1 MAQDAPSRADR
12 IRAAAEAMFG
22 QAVTEIS
29 APGGS
34 GRSSLRFHFGDR
46 TIIGTLRPNFR
57 RTHLEA
63 YVLRALEPH
72 CDDVPRVLGVDGE
85 VMFQTDVGNRRLN
98 LALFEAAPEPR
109 ADLAAEAVAG
119 ILRIHAAAR
128 KTTLAE
134 ALPVLGNNP
143 QWVAN
148 LVNGTRLLKT
158 WGGPLP
164 ARFDRQAVMS
174 LLRQTGRQVVKWDCR
189 SGNAAL
195 GDDGRLRW
203 FDFEYA
209 GVRHGA
215 EDLAWFIA
223 DESVAVPAPVLWSMV
238 EEALTDDVPGG
249 RAAYLNYLA
258 VFTALHSLQRLA
270 LILDEAEDRG
280 WLTVRRILERDDVG
294 VHPAMAA
301 HLCRVGGEAAM
312 HSPLTAMLTGHF
324 HAAAEHFDR
333 MIDTARAVRAQAGPQ
348 PSTGTPQRS

>member
-1 MAQDAPSRADR
+1 MAHDTPSRTDR

-34 GRSSLRFHFGDR
+34 RRSSLRFHFGDR

-85 VMFQTDVGNRRLN
+85 VMFQSDVGNRRLN
-98 LALFEAAPEPR
+98 LALFEAEPGPR

-119 ILRIHAAAR
+119 IFRIHAAAR

-134 ALPVLGNNP
+134 VLPVLGNNP

-148 LVNGTRLLKT
+148 LVNGTRRLKT
-158 WGGPLP
+158 WGGTLP
-164 ARFDRQAVMS
+164 PTFDRQAVMRR
-174 LLRQTGRQVVKWDCR
+174 LRQTGRQVVKWDCR

-195 GDDGRLRW
+195 GDDDRLRW

-223 DESVAVPAPVLWSMV
+223 DESVAVPAPVLWSIV
-238 EEALTDDVPGG
+238 EDALPRDVPGG
-249 RAAYLNYLA
+249 REDYLDYLA
-258 VFTALHSLQRLA
+258 VFTALHSLQRLS
-270 LILDEAEDRG
+270 LILDEADERG
-280 WLTVRRILERDDVG
+280 WLTVRRILDRDDVG

-301 HLCRVGGEAAM
+301 HLCRVGAKAAM

-324 HAAAEHFDR
+324 HAAADSFDR
-333 MIDTARAVRAQAGPQ
+333 MIAVARAARAQGRPQAEAGL
-348 PSTGTPQRS
+348 PQRS